1 MLRVLHSPFASGGR
15 VASQIRHPQAVERAP
30 RIGHYDSQVGG
41 MRLSGVLSS
50 SISSSRTFL
59 VVRSW
64 SMSSVRPHSQA
75 MGEILRSRSVD
86 AYFSYL
92 FSPHS

>member
-30 RIGHYDSQVGG
+30 RIG